1 MSPVCASVCLSVCLS
16 VCPSRW
22 IFSTIFVR
30 FWWKCTQMIL
40 TKIWD
45 DTFFIFS
52 KFCFDDVITAILY
65 VFRWGTLTVVIFK
78 QFSSNWQHVFFYG
91 WLCMGLQTSV
101 LRHHLQGKM
110 TMGKPVKKT
119 KWRKTQNKS
128 PILIDFDLL
137 NTNMCMVC
145 RFDRYFRCK
154 WPLKLTEIEFMRVL
168 IRLQLKYNLTNFDKT
183 AQS

>member
-1 MSPVCASVCLSVCLS
+1 MLTYMVTQHVFFKIDHYSACLSFEIFVGLHFSFFIGCLCVCLTVY
-16 VCPSRW
+16 VSRW
-22 IFSTIFVR
+22 IFSTNFVR

-52 KFCFDDVITAILY
+52 NFCFDDVITVILY
-65 VFRWGTLTVVIFK
+65 VFRWGTLMVVIFK

-110 TMGKPVKKT
+110 TVGKNVKKRSDV
-119 KWRKTQNKS
+119 KLKTNH
-128 PILIDFDLL
+128 
-137 NTNMCMVC
+137 
-145 RFDRYFRCK
+145 RF
-154 WPLKLTEIEFMRVL
+154 L
-168 IRLQLKYNLTNFDKT
+168 
-183 AQS
+183 